1 MSTHSSD
8 GGRHAGAHRGD
19 QSAANPSR
27 DSGATTLDVFVQ
39 REGSRDLEHMEFDG
53 ELTLAELKAQ
63 LVAKH
68 GLDGEVS
75 LFVEDREEPV
85 DDHHCAKTHAESKQI
100 KVHVHRCRH
109 VATSVAYNG
118 KVVEHRF
125 SPGTMVAHVKRWAAE
140 REFGMSRDDAAEHV
154 LQIVGTDDQPS
165 GRTHLG
171 TLTTCPKCSVAFDLV
186 PEKRINGS
194 CEEPS

>member
-8 GGRHAGAHRGD
+8 DGPHAGAHQGD
-19 QSAANPSR
+19 LSAANSSR
-27 DSGATTLDVFVQ
+27 DPGATTIDVFVQ
-39 REGSRDLEHMEFDG
+39 REGSRELEHMEFDG

-75 LFVEDREEPV
+75 LFVEDSEEPV
-85 DDHHCAKTHAESKQI
+85 DDQHCAKNHTESKQV
-100 KVHVHRCRH
+100 KVHLHRCRQ
-109 VATSVAYNG
+109 VTASVTYNG

-125 SPGTMVAHVKRWAAE
+125 SPGTTVAHVKRWAAE

-154 LQIVGTDDQPS
+154 LQIVGTDEQPP

-171 TLTTCPKCSVAFDLV
+171 TLTTCPNCRVAFDLV

-194 CEEPS
+194 CEEPG

>member
-1 MSTHSSD
+1 MSTHSSGD
-8 GGRHAGAHRGD
+8 GPHAGAHHGD
-19 QSAANPSR
+19 LSAANSSR
-27 DSGATTLDVFVQ
+27 DSGATTLDVFYQ
-39 REGSRDLEHMEFDG
+39 REGSCDLEHMEFDG
-53 ELTLAELKAQ
+53 ELTLAELKAR

-75 LFVEDREEPV
+75 LFVEDSEEPV
-85 DDHHCAKTHAESKQI
+85 DEHHRAKSHAESKQV
-100 KVHVHRCRH
+100 KVHLHRCRH
-109 VATSVAYNG
+109 VTASVTYND

-125 SPGTMVAHVKRWAAE
+125 IPGTTVDHVKRWAAE

-154 LQIVGTDDQPS
+154 LQIVRTDDQPT

-171 TLTTCPKCSVAFDLV
+171 TLTTCPNCRVAFDLV

-194 CEEPS
+194 SEEPG